1 MKQKKQQ
8 EQKTLHIRIKR
19 SGYELSGILKSEYEL
34 QGIEMMEFEITG
46 SSENAPYKIGDSID
60 LSKNE
65 IKYHY
70 TSLK

>member
-1 MKQKKQQ
+1 
-8 EQKTLHIRIKR
+8 
-19 SGYELSGILKSEYEL
+19 
-34 QGIEMMEFEITG
+34 MMEFEITG